1 MKTDGATVTIVG
13 RAAGNPLVAEGGTG
27 DRVTFRVVST
37 ERRYDEATSGWVDGA
52 EYGVS
57 VVCWRS
63 VAAGVLGQVRKGDP
77 LVVIGRLSTRRYEK
91 DGAVEYFTE
100 VRADLVG
107 LDVARSGN
115 RFRRSTP
122 EERPTDASTGA
133 AVDGT
138 EPDTAGVEE
147 RPGELAG
154 VGAPAF

>member
-1 MKTDGATVTIVG
+1 MKNDGATVTIVG
-13 RAAGNPLVAEGGTG
+13 RVAGNPQVAEGGTG

-37 ERRYDEATSGWVDGA
+37 ERRYDEATQGWVDGA

-100 VRADLVG
+100 VRADLVA
-107 LDVARSGN
+107 LDIARSGN

-122 EERPTDASTGA
+122 EERPAESVDAGPSGAATDATG
-133 AVDGT
+133 T
-138 EPDTAGVEE
+138 HEREVE
-147 RPGELAG
+147 L
-154 VGAPAF
+154 VGAGEPAF